1 MEEIFSNDIPL
12 TVSELTREIK
22 ISLESQFTPIAVT
35 GEISSFKRAYPSG
48 HCYFSLKDANAQI
61 SCNLWKTRYQHLKFE
76 PKEGMTVIVRGRIS
90 VYEPRGSYAI
100 DVTSMSEAGIGDF
113 QIAYQ
118 KLKAKLFAEGLFNE
132 SNKKPLPEF
141 PVNIAIITSESGAV
155 IEDFKRVA
163 ANRYPLFTL
172 YLFPVTVQGKGSA
185 ESVCRAIAS
194 ANKYKVKFDIIIL
207 ARGGG
212 SPEDLW
218 TFNEESVARAIFAS
232 EIPIVSA
239 IGHEIDYPISDF
251 VADMRAPTPSAAA
264 EMILPDRNELLESLK
279 QSKAVIR
286 NSVTG
291 IIQEYKEFL
300 NNTEKNYVFK
310 RPKDM
315 MNEFKLRLDEKYE
328 KLGREVSDRIKKLK
342 EGLEYTGSILEKIGP
357 DATLRRGYTYIIRNE
372 TVITRKRN
380 VKKGEKVRVRFY
392 DGDTGAEIID

>member
-1 MEEIFSNDIPL
+1 
-12 TVSELTREIK
+12 
-22 ISLESQFTPIAVT
+22 
-35 GEISSFKRAYPSG
+35 
-48 HCYFSLKDANAQI
+48 
-61 SCNLWKTRYQHLKFE
+61 LKFE